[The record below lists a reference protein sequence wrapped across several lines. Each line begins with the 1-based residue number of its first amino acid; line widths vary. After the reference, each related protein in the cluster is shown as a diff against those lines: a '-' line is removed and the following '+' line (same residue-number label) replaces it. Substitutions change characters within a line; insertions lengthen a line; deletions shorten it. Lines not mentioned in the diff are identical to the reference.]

1 MKHNHAAREERRIR
15 YNLGIWTF
23 LGIAA
28 STIFGFILWLSGV
41 VLEIG
46 AELPIPQSLMDLHV
60 GLRKGDRT
68 V

>member
-15 YNLGIWTF
+15 YNVGIWTF

-46 AELPIPQSLMDLHV
+46 AELPIP
-60 GLRKGDRT
+60 
-68 V
+68 